1 MVRSGTID
9 PEVSKFWS
17 KKKKKVSDVN
27 RPGQDRGSQGVA
39 GRSLS
44 DVCFLS
50 TSVGAAD
57 MAAGKQSPYSE
68 RACFCSV
75 FSWGYWKG
83 RCVVKYERPK
93 MGLFQRDFNGMGL
106 FRKGNRDVHL
116 RGEALAS
123 WRVSRVSVLSVLQCV
138 DDFTDSTWSGCRELQ
153 VADFMG

>member
-1 MVRSGTID
+1 MSNNGIAREKSWL
-9 PEVSKFWS
+9 EVELLIQKFPS
-17 KKKKKVSDVN
+17 SEVKKKKKVSDVN

-75 FSWGYWKG
+75 FSWGY
-83 RCVVKYERPK
+83 
-93 MGLFQRDFNGMGL
+93 
-106 FRKGNRDVHL
+106 
-116 RGEALAS
+116 
-123 WRVSRVSVLSVLQCV
+123 
-138 DDFTDSTWSGCRELQ
+138 
-153 VADFMG
+153 